1 MEMAN
6 ALPEA
11 GRKPTNLS
19 LNTALVAEE
28 QGRRWK
34 QENPRAWLP
43 GTPGPKAENFR
54 CAAIASFDAPV
65 LKRQF

>member
-11 GRKPTNLS
+11 GRKPTNVS

-34 QENPRAWLP
+34 QENAESMAAWNAWAESGELP
-43 GTPGPKAENFR
+43 LR
-54 CAAIASFDAPV
+54 RH
-65 LKRQF
+65 RQF